1 MPGIISGVL
10 SVLYCY
16 LATEEIYGPSLYMVF
31 PMAAPKEG
39 SRKLAKIQG
48 MFDKDH
54 HDLVEPGEDRGMGTQ
69 ALIQLSALAI
79 TLAVAVVGK
88 FMLNVHN
95 EMEINSCESNLISFQ
110 VES

>member
-1 MPGIISGVL
+1 MVFFKLWPLGMPGIISGLL

-54 HDLVEPGEDRGMGTQ
+54 HDLIEPGEDRGMGTQ

-79 TLAVAVVGK
+79 TLAVAVVGN
-88 FMLNVHN
+88 FTDNA
-95 EMEINSCESNLISFQ
+95 
-110 VES
+110 